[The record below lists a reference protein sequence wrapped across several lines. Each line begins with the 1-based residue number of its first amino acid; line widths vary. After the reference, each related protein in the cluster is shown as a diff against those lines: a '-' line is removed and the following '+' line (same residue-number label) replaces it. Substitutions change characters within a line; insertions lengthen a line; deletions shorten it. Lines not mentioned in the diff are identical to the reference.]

1 MALRPSSPVQLVTRA
16 LRSVWCRLSGIGAP
30 GISSMQSLSED
41 VCHGL
46 HDGQPISQSAHQG
59 CFASP
64 QTFVPTESPTVGPNG
79 SFSR

>member
-16 LRSVWCRLSGIGAP
+16 LRNVWCRLSGFGAP

-46 HDGQPISQSAHQG
+46 HDGQPTSQNAHQDR
-59 CFASP
+59 FASP
-64 QTFVPTESPTVGPNG
+64 PTFVPTESATVRPNG